1 MVGYRQISVT
11 CFKAHSRR
19 TKQRSLLNRVN
30 EVLLRITVLTL
41 ASVSSERRWSA
52 HQAPVPFLPDVCKHT
67 SIVSFILLMFI
78 IDNGSDVQHGSP
90 TTSHHCS
97 MTFTGYQCHSCAHLA
112 LPAWYGSMYHICR
125 QLCLRSLCSLHL
137 QQSAIWRH
145 HTTIADR
152 LQTTAKDIALQPLVW
167 SLTVWLL
174 SNTVVGFICFCC

>member
-11 CFKAHSRR
+11 CFKAHSRQ
-19 TKQRSLLNRVN
+19 TKQRSLLNLVN
-30 EVLLRITVLTL
+30 QVLLRITVLTL

-112 LPAWYGSMYHICR
+112 LPACYGSMHRISVGNYAFEVSAACICNN
-125 QLCLRSLCSLHL
+125 LPSDVITPPSLIAFKQQPKTLLFSCSFDLW
-137 QQSAIWRH
+137 QS
-145 HTTIADR
+145 D
-152 LQTTAKDIALQPLVW
+152 
-167 SLTVWLL
+167 S
-174 SNTVVGFICFCC
+174 CC